1 MDFTIELILDKVY
14 KEKLIRT
21 KLSRHQM
28 RKLLQICT
36 KEMHFSFN
44 GVIYRQVNGV
54 AMGSPLGPV
63 LANIFMVEL
72 EKTLVPQLQDQV
84 SLWYRYVD
92 DTFSF
97 IKRDCVDNVLQVLNS
112 FHENIK
118 FTFEKEGD
126 NTLSFLDVKVI
137 KKSDGS
143 FDTDIHRKQTDTN
156 IYLNWNSFAPKTWK
170 IGTLKGLIRRALTI
184 CSTEEFQNREISF
197 LKGVFVTINGF
208 PSKVVSKTIHDV
220 KKKVEEESRL
230 GASLPQEGV
239 IPQPQGKGAEQEVT
253 PFICLP
259 YKGKAGEDIL
269 SKFRDKL
276 TSMLPTSVK
285 PRFAYKGKKLGSY
298 FRVKDVVPLEHQSDC
313 VYAFPSDGDADYV
326 GETKVRF
333 GTRTYEH
340 CHTDKKS
347 AVFKYKEANQVVVS
361 PEDFKIIDRG
371 YNKTLDRKLAEALY
385 IKELNPPLNEQVKSY
400 KLCLFN

>member
-1 MDFTIELILDKVY
+1 M
-14 KEKLIRT
+14 
-21 KLSRHQM
+21 
-28 RKLLQICT
+28 LQICT
-36 KEMHFSFN
+36 KEMHFSFI
-44 GVIYRQVNGV
+44 GIIYRQIDGV

-84 SLWYRYVD
+84 ALWYRYVD

-97 IKRDCVDNVLQVLNS
+97 IKTGCVDNVLQVLNS
-112 FHENIK
+112 FHESIK

-126 NTLSFLDVKVI
+126 NSLSFLDVKVI

-184 CSTEEFQNREISF
+184 CSTKEFQEKEISF
-197 LKGVFVTINGF
+197 LKGVFVTRNGF
-208 PSKVVSKTIHDV
+208 PSKVVSKTICDV
-220 KKKVEEESRL
+220 RTKVEEERRI
-230 GASLPQEGV
+230 GATMPREEG
-239 IPQPQGKGAEQEVT
+239 IPQPPGQGAEQEVT

-259 YKGKAGEDIL
+259 YKGKSGEDIL

-276 TSMLPTSVK
+276 ASILPTNVK

-298 FRVKDVVPLEHQSDC
+298 FRVKDVVPREHQSDC

-340 CHTDKKS
+340 CYTDKKS
-347 AVFKYKEANQVVVS
+347 AVFKFKEANRVVVS

-371 YNKTLDRKLAEALY
+371 YSKTLDRKLAEALY